1 MAAEG
6 LDGGTAGDA
15 LRHLCLRSLPVASL
29 GAKVDTHLHSILQNL
44 IVSHQSILTAITKT
58 RTDMG
63 YTVFFRCQYVPV
75 GVHTAPSSRYRW
87 LLCNE
92 PITFNS
98 VATELVECC

>member
-44 IVSHQSILTAITKT
+44 IVSHQSILTTLLSYQTLSSPPSTSLPELPGVSPAPLSLSSGGLAG
-58 RTDMG
+58 RSDRERG
-63 YTVFFRCQYVPV
+63 ARPPV
-75 GVHTAPSSRYRW
+75 QP
-87 LLCNE
+87 
-92 PITFNS
+92 
-98 VATELVECC
+98 VA